1 MNGTL
6 QQNRILIVDDDKRV
20 RGLLRMYLEKEQF
33 IVEEAS
39 LGWQALSKL
48 HHDSYAMIILDW
60 ILPDIKG
67 IEICQYLRTNLSIP
81 VMFLTAKSEEGNRLE
96 AFKAGADDFVMKPF
110 SPREVVL
117 RIKTMMARY
126 NGLIKPASKDH
137 SASEVLISSIL
148 INPTSRRVTVE
159 DEEIHMTPK
168 EFDLLYHLATHA
180 EIAFSRQDLL
190 RIVWKVE
197 HEEDLDYR
205 TVDTHVKRLRDKL
218 SEHVPNREDLIQTLW
233 GSVIFFVCLTDAY
246 LEVQEGNMSYK
257 QIKWMIL
264 LIPTLTVALWEYV
277 RHRFLLP
284 YISMDLGNWLTPV
297 IVYVVSITL
306 LTRLFLILERIQ
318 KELEHERE
326 AKAAFES
333 REKMA
338 KELHD
343 GIAQS
348 LFYYR

>member
-137 SASEVLISSIL
+137 SASEVLICSIL

-159 DEEIHMTPK
+159 QEEIHMTPK
-168 EFDLLYHLATHA
+168 EFDLLFHLATHA

-233 GSVIFFVCLTDAY
+233 GFGY
-246 LEVQEGNMSYK
+246 
-257 QIKWMIL
+257 IL
-264 LIPTLTVALWEYV
+264 
-277 RHRFLLP
+277 RLP
-284 YISMDLGNWLTPV
+284 
-297 IVYVVSITL
+297 
-306 LTRLFLILERIQ
+306 
-318 KELEHERE
+318 H
-326 AKAAFES
+326 
-333 REKMA
+333 
-338 KELHD
+338 
-343 GIAQS
+343 
-348 LFYYR
+348 